1 SGPYWALHRFAVKAA
16 FRGQGLSQ
24 LLLKEVI
31 GRGKEAGIS
40 SFRLDTG
47 KQNQAVQHLAGK
59 LGFVY
64 RGIITV
70 GNDSVDPERRAYELF
85 LDEKD

>member
-1 SGPYWALHRFAVKAA
+1 MLKKVIA
-16 FRGQGLSQ
+16 FGQ
-24 LLLKEVI
+24 EN
-31 GRGKEAGIS
+31 GIK

-47 KQNQAVQHLAGK
+47 KQNQAVQHLADK

-70 GNDSVDPERRAYELF
+70 ANDSVDPERRAYELLF
-85 LDEKD
+85 DK